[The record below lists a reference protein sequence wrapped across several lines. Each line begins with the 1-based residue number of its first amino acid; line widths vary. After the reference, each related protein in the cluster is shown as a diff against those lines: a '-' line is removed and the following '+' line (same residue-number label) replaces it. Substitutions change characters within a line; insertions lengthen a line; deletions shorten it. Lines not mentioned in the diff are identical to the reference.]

1 MVSVLMAYTESK
13 YLTDSFLDTFELH
26 FKGNYERMNPEDIA
40 KTYYCFTEAGF
51 KGSGKFY
58 KYLQKAF
65 SKTLRAQDKHT
76 LKYMMHKF
84 EDEENTRLNRGIRR
98 KILEVKERLEKKW
111 LNNSW
116 K

>member
-1 MVSVLMAYTESK
+1 MAYTETK
-13 YLTDSFLDTFELH
+13 YITEKFLEVFENE
-26 FKGNYERMNPEDIA
+26 FKGKYEQMNPEDIA

-51 KGSGKFY
+51 KGSGIFY
-58 KYLQKAF
+58 KYLQKSF

-98 KILEVKERLEKKW
+98 KILEVKERLESAPEKK
-111 LNNSW
+111 
-116 K
+116 KK